1 MIWIKCPSLG
11 VASSPA
17 MYVCVCNAVT
27 ESAIR
32 SAVEDGARSL
42 RDLSF
47 RTGCSTQCGRC
58 VSLARKVMD
67 EALEDLGKRP
77 TSLDL
82 EIVSSG

>member
-1 MIWIKCPSLG
+1 MIWINCSALG
-11 VASSPA
+11 VAYSRI

-42 RDLSF
+42 RDLTF

-58 VSLARKVMD
+58 VGLAREVMD
-67 EALEDLGKRP
+67 DTLAELGERR
-77 TSLDL
+77 SLVDL
-82 EIVSSG
+82 EIVNSG

>member
-1 MIWIKCPSLG
+1 MIWINCSAVG
-11 VASSPA
+11 IAYSRT

-32 SAVEDGARSL
+32 TAVEEGARSL

-58 VSLARKVMD
+58 VSLAREVMD
-67 EALEDLGKRP
+67 DTLAELGERR
-77 TSLDL
+77 SLVDL
-82 EIVSSG
+82 EIVSAG

>member
-1 MIWIKCPSLG
+1 
-11 VASSPA
+11 

-32 SAVEDGARSL
+32 SAVGDGARSL

-58 VSLARKVMD
+58 VSLARQVMD
-67 EALEDLGKRP
+67 EALANLGERP
-77 TSLDL
+77 SSLDL